1 MAGVRFTYD
10 KASVAA
16 LAAAGFK
23 QGVEFA
29 TEYVLATDTASY
41 WLGNLVRMLA
51 QDKEYVSG
59 RLGPQHMDL
68 ELYDVLRIQHPMIQ
82 GSEGLYQITRL
93 QMHPLE
99 GWVSFAA
106 AELLQVNGS

>member
-1 MAGVRFTYD
+1 MD
-10 KASVAA
+10 
-16 LAAAGFK
+16 AAGFK

-29 TEYVLATDTASY
+29 TEFVLNTDTASY

-51 QDKEYVSG
+51 QDKEYIAG
-59 RLGPQHMDL
+59 RLGPQHLDL
-68 ELYDVLRIQHPMIQ
+68 ELYDVLRVQHPMIQ

-99 GWVSFAA
+99 GWVNFTA
-106 AELLQVNGS
+106 AELLQVDGS